1 MTDEQIFFFINGH
14 HTPFFDQ
21 LMYLLT
27 LKLVW
32 VPVYV
37 ALLYAVWRNYSWRGA
52 LGVLVMV
59 GIGMLFTDCFNSQL
73 LRPWI
78 GRLRPSNPDNPIA
91 PLVHIVN
98 GRHGNGCGFP
108 SAHSANMWMLTFVI
122 WHWLREKW
130 LTVAMSLLT
139 VAICYSR
146 VYLGFHYPGDILG
159 GFVLALLVVLLL
171 SWLHRRFLHFKPIVA
186 PRHTWVPVAVIIT
199 TLLCFVIVAF
209 FYVHTINVSDFHPL
223 TATPSVLRS

>member
-1 MTDEQIFFFINGH
+1 MDEQLFFTINGTH
-14 HTPFFDQ
+14 NIFLDQ
-21 LMYLLT
+21 LMWLLT
-27 LKLVW
+27 GKVVW
-32 VPVYV
+32 VPLYI

-59 GIGMLFTDCFNSQL
+59 GVCMLFTDFFNSQI

-122 WHWLREKW
+122 AHWMRSRMLAFSMAA
-130 LTVAMSLLT
+130 LTLL
-139 VAICYSR
+139 ICYSR

-159 GFVLALLVVLLL
+159 GLLL
-171 SWLHRRFLHFKPIVA
+171 AFFVVAAIRYLHIKHFHFKPVLQPSA
-186 PRHTWVPVAVIIT
+186 VWVPLVVMTLTLMCFIVLAIIK
-199 TLLCFVIVAF
+199 CKI
-209 FYVHTINVSDFHPL
+209 
-223 TATPSVLRS
+223 